1 MATNIITTLQS
12 TTLNGITGSTMAIGN
27 NLTTNAIQIGDAQT
41 TGTITIGGTAR
52 TTGPINI
59 GTGTTTAVP
68 ITIGG
73 TGSSTTIGGTLGV
86 TGTIS
91 ANGGLT
97 IGGNKNITLGNGS
110 VKPTVGQVGYTVL
123 TNIASPVSCGSSGS
137 TTTVLT
143 INSIPAGTY
152 IFTYGAR
159 FNSMGFSA
167 GNNITATTLQSSM
180 RINTLVSPESVSGN
194 GSIICGSSQTVSSGS
209 AANVV
214 YLGTWTGYLP
224 SSTTVN
230 LEIYSVYTPVTAGQQ
245 LYVVTGYGTGTY
257 IKYTRIA

>member
-1 MATNIITTLQS
+1 MATTAITTLQS
-12 TTLNGITGSTMAIGN
+12 TTLKGVTGSTMAIGTT
-27 NLTTNAIQIGDAQT
+27 LTTNNIQLGGDQT
-41 TGTITIGGTAR
+41 TGTIIIGGTSR

-59 GTGTTTAVP
+59 GTGTTTAIP

-73 TGSSTTIGGTLGV
+73 TGSATTIGGTLGV
-86 TGTIS
+86 TGGIS

-97 IGGNKNITLGNGS
+97 MGGSTNITLSNGS
-110 VKPTVGQVGYTVL
+110 VKPVAGQIGYTVL
-123 TNIASPVSCGSSGS
+123 TNIAAPVSCGASGS

-143 INSIPAGTY
+143 VSNIPAGTY
-152 IFTYGAR
+152 IITYGAR

-180 RINTLVSPESVSGN
+180 NINTLSTPESASGN
-194 GSIICGSSQTVSSGS
+194 ASVISGASQTVSSGS

-224 SSTTVN
+224 STTTVT
-230 LEIYSVYTPVTAGQQ
+230 LEIYSIYTPVTAGQR